1 MWIIILVSILLLA
14 QGSQLILNQKNG
26 LKPERF
32 PSRQGWLWTSLLN
45 LNLNQTVASI
55 VIFSAHFNKFS
66 HTSTE
71 KKPKKQNN
79 PKLDSLSQITTAS
92 SVQQN
97 ATYWIRARGRNRL
110 PPGRDGLSGMRLKN
124 SSVYFYLYC
133 KQTENIYLKRS
144 QLGICLR
151 HWKKS
156 INYSTI
162 ILRLFMGTVKKI
174 WI

>member
-1 MWIIILVSILLLA
+1 MWIIISVSILLLA

-26 LKPERF
+26 LKPERL
-32 PSRQGWLWTSLLN
+32 PSRQGWLWTALLN
-45 LNLNQTVASI
+45 LNLNQTGASI

-71 KKPKKQNN
+71 KNPKTKKTNN
-79 PKLDSLSQITTAS
+79 PKLDSLSKIATAS

-97 ATYWIRARGRNRL
+97 AMYWIRAQGRNRL

-151 HWKKS
+151 H
-156 INYSTI
+156 
-162 ILRLFMGTVKKI
+162 
-174 WI
+174 